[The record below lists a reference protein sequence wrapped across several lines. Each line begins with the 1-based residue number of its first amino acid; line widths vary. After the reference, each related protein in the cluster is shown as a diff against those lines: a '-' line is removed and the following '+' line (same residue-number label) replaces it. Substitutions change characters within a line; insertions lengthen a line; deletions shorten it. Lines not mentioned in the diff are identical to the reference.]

1 MYNTQTFY
9 GVRGRAGSMMN
20 GERSQRPQS
29 EEGIL

>member
-9 GVRGRAGSMMN
+9 GGGGAGSMMN